1 MFLDISLIGNRI
13 IVSYNKLHFLVC
25 NREDALYSLMEN
37 LQVYA
42 EQAKVAKSLG
52 ADIIVFPEVPNLKH
66 WYSNEAFIAQND

>member
-1 MFLDISLIGNRI
+1 M
-13 IVSYNKLHFLVC
+13 FLVC

-52 ADIIVFPEVPNLKH
+52 ADIIVFPEVSNLKH
-66 WYSNEAFIAQND
+66 WYSNKGFIAQNKYYYIHIW

>member
-1 MFLDISLIGNRI
+1 M
-13 IVSYNKLHFLVC
+13 FLVC

-42 EQAKVAKSLG
+42 EQAKVAKSLD

-66 WYSNEAFIAQND
+66 WYSNKGFIYVAQNKYYYIRIW